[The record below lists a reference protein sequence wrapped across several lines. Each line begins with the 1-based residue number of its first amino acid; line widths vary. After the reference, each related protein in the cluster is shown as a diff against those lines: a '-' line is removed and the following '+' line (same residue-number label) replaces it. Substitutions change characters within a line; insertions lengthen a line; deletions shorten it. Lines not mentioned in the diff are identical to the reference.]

1 MPLSENPEQKK
12 SDAVQ
17 PVVTKLGIK
26 MKKYLLAVVSI
37 SVAAIAYANTV
48 TDSSALVNQQCKIS
62 AEAVST
68 LKGLRYG
75 NTSIR
80 KDVASLIN
88 HHLKTQENRDLAQKT
103 MNLMVDDKTTDVA
116 TLESKYCSS

>member
-1 MPLSENPEQKK
+1 
-12 SDAVQ
+12 
-17 PVVTKLGIK
+17 
-26 MKKYLLAVVSI
+26 MKKTLLAVASI
-37 SVAAIAYANTV
+37 SLAAFAYANTSS
-48 TDSSALVNQQCKIS
+48 DSSALVSEQCKIS

-88 HHLKTQENRDLAQKT
+88 VNLKVQENREAAQQT
-103 MNLMVDDKTTDVA
+103 LNRMVDDRVNA
-116 TLESKYCSS
+116 ASELEAKYCS

>member
-75 NTSIR
+75 NASIR

-103 MNLMVDDKTTDVA
+103 LNLMVDDKTTDVA
-116 TLESKYCSS
+116 VLENKYCS

>member
-1 MPLSENPEQKK
+1 M
-12 SDAVQ
+12 
-17 PVVTKLGIK
+17 K
-26 MKKYLLAVVSI
+26 MKKTLLAVACI
-37 SVAAIAYANTV
+37 SVAAFAYANNISDSNELV
-48 TDSSALVNQQCKIS
+48 TQQCKIS

-88 HHLKTQENRDLAQKT
+88 QSLKTPENRQTANKT
-103 MNLMVDDKTTDVA
+103 LNQMVDDRVSDA
-116 TLESKYCSS
+116 RTLEGKYCS

>member
-1 MPLSENPEQKK
+1 LSE
-12 SDAVQ
+12 
-17 PVVTKLGIK
+17 
-26 MKKYLLAVVSI
+26 
-37 SVAAIAYANTV
+37 
-48 TDSSALVNQQCKIS
+48 QCKIS

-88 HHLKTQENRDLAQKT
+88 GNLKVQENKDAAQQIL
-103 MNLMVDDKTTDVA
+103 NRMVDDKLSTVSA
-116 TLESKYCSS
+116 LEAKYCS